1 MKRAILTGFEPFGNY
16 KFNPVQDTAIEYDK
30 KKIGDIEV
38 VGLVVPS
45 TYYGAFEVLSE
56 RMDNLTPDIVLGT
69 GLASRVKKIRFETV
83 GRNIMDG
90 KYPDADGL
98 DPKGAP
104 IIPNG
109 KSHYR
114 MNSDSAAVARHL
126 IENGVPAEVS
136 EDAECFIC
144 ESLIYLTARRI
155 RLEGLPIRHA
165 FFHTPWT
172 EDYLGRVEL
181 EPGKIAIP
189 KYHLRKAIELS
200 LGFLG
205 KD

>member
-1 MKRAILTGFEPFGNY
+1 MKRAILTGFEPFKPY
-16 KFNPVQDTAIEYDK
+16 KWNPVQDTTIEYNGK
-30 KKIGDIEV
+30 MIGDIEV
-38 VGLVVPS
+38 VGLVVSP
-45 TYYGAFEVLSE
+45 TYKRAFEELS
-56 RMDNLTPDIVLGT
+56 RKMDELGPDIILGT

-109 KSHYR
+109 KCHYR
-114 MNSDSAAVARHL
+114 MNSDSAALARHL

-136 EDAECFIC
+136 EDAEYFIC

-155 RLEGLPIRHA
+155 KLENLPIKQA
-165 FFHTPWT
+165 FFHAPWT
-172 EDYLGRVEL
+172 EDYLDRVQL
-181 EPGKIAIP
+181 EPGKIAIS
-189 KYHLRKAIELS
+189 K
-200 LGFLG
+200 G
-205 KD
+205 